1 MSETAHIG
9 YNTVIKT
16 GSGASAKTFVGVTQ
30 DDLTLSAV
38 TKESITKADAG
49 TKRVAVTRIDTTFK
63 VAGICSYDS
72 AQVSRKE
79 IVQMVYAKAEVDFT
93 YVCGDSSGSF
103 SITGKAICVGYS
115 ETTPADEETDPTYSL
130 DLQATGDVTIA

>member
-1 MSETAHIG
+1 MFETAHIG

-16 GSGASAKTFVGVTQ
+16 GSGASAKTFAGVTQ

-93 YVCGDSSGSF
+93 YLCSDSSGSF

-115 ETTPADEETDPTYSL
+115 ETTPADGETDPTYSL
-130 DLQATGDVTIA
+130 DLQVTGDVTIA

>member
-16 GSGASAKTFVGVTQ
+16 GSGASAKTFAGVTQ

-72 AQVSRKE
+72 SQVSRKE

-115 ETTPADEETDPTYSL
+115 ETTPADGETDPTYSL
-130 DLQATGDVTIA
+130 DLQVTGDVTIA

>member
-1 MSETAHIG
+1 MFETAHIG

-16 GSGASAKTFVGVTQ
+16 GSGASAKTFAGVTQ

-115 ETTPADEETDPTYSL
+115 ETTPADGETDPTYSL
-130 DLQATGDVTIA
+130 DLQVTGDVTIA